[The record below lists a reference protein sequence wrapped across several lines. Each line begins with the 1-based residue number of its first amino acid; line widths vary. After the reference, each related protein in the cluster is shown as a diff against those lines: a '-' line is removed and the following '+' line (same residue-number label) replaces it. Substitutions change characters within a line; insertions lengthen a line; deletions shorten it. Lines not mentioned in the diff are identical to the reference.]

1 MQVPPNPLIVAL
13 DLPDRAS
20 IVSLASQL
28 AGEVGMVKVGYE
40 AYLRYGGDLLSEL
53 ADLGHRI
60 FLDLKL
66 HDIPRTV
73 AAGVKSGAT
82 AELGLLTIHA
92 AGALEMVAA
101 AVEASDGLFDVVAVT
116 LLTSLDEATVRSVGY
131 QQSVPEQVKLMAEL
145 SVNAGAAGVVC
156 SARELTTLQ
165 SVAGIRV
172 VPGFDQEGA
181 ALGDQKR
188 VATPAEAQRRRCNL
202 ARSGASNYPS
212 RHSGR
217 SRARDS
223 FFTELARRPMMGRG
237 RDTWTVGRKPVLE
250 LLESA
255 MVSQVEEALISRRLK
270 GGVRREMVELCTLN
284 RIQLTEVDEERLS
297 SLAGDTRHQGV
308 ALRLRKLE
316 AKDWY
321 DLLDELRASV
331 EEELPSIV
339 LLDQVQDPRNLG
351 AIARS
356 CAAFGVQAIVIPKD
370 RSADI
375 GPAALK
381 TSAGAL
387 HRLPFARVTNLK
399 RAMDDLQKIGFWSVG
414 LALEGGEPIS
424 NLDLDRPI
432 AWVVGSEGHGIRPG
446 TAKSCDFIGYI
457 PITAGVESLN
467 ASVAASIVLYERARF
482 LSSQKQVD

>member
-1 MQVPPNPLIVAL
+1 
-13 DLPDRAS
+13 
-20 IVSLASQL
+20 
-28 AGEVGMVKVGYE
+28 
-40 AYLRYGGDLLSEL
+40 
-53 ADLGHRI
+53 
-60 FLDLKL
+60 
-66 HDIPRTV
+66 
-73 AAGVKSGAT
+73 
-82 AELGLLTIHA
+82 
-92 AGALEMVAA
+92 
-101 AVEASDGLFDVVAVT
+101 
-116 LLTSLDEATVRSVGY
+116 
-131 QQSVPEQVKLMAEL
+131 
-145 SVNAGAAGVVC
+145 
-156 SARELTTLQ
+156 
-165 SVAGIRV
+165 
-172 VPGFDQEGA
+172 
-181 ALGDQKR
+181 
-188 VATPAEAQRRRCNL
+188 
-202 ARSGASNYPS
+202 
-212 RHSGR
+212 
-217 SRARDS
+217 
-223 FFTELARRPMMGRG
+223 MGRG

-250 LLESA
+250 LLESP

-270 GGVRREMVELCTLN
+270 GGVRREMAELCTLN

-331 EEELPSIV
+331 EEGDLPSVV

-424 NLDLDRPI
+424 NIDLDRPI

-482 LSSQKQVD
+482 LSSPKQVD